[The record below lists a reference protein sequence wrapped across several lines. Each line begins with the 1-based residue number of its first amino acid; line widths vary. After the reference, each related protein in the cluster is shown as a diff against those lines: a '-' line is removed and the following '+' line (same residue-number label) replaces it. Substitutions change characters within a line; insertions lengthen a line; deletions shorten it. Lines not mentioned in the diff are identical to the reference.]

1 MEHRP
6 ANKRMQQKFILSN
19 NVKGATR
26 MRHIRNLCFIS
37 IIHLVITFLAFVTLV
52 PSAFAQQPFNK
63 SEFAARRAKLF
74 EKIPDG
80 IAVICSAKGQFYPL
94 KFRQA
99 PDFYYLTGIEEPNAI
114 LVLIG
119 ASKSSYLFVPRRS
132 EAEIR
137 GEGPGIWQVEK
148 REDVY
153 GLTGVRPQEDFLPML
168 GFLTR
173 DAKKLY
179 MPIGSQGNVRK
190 AREEIDYYELVD
202 LPHRVFGIIPES
214 KQAISVIQQ
223 IVPHLVFQDLNPLLD
238 VMRWVKTPYEIE
250 LMRKSCKIG
259 AEGVKEAIKGTRP
272 GMYEYELEA
281 AARFVY
287 TKRGARGD
295 AFRPIV
301 ASGPNT
307 VIWHYSA
314 NNRQMKDGDIV
325 YMDYGA
331 DYEYYTSDVTRTW
344 PVSGRFTPEQEKM
357 YRCILEVRDTLIAAM
372 KPGVTIRKLQDIAE
386 EVYKRHGFHKEFLAI
401 GRSIGH
407 TVGISAHD
415 VLSFDRERPFE
426 AGVVYNVEPIL
437 EIPEKK
443 IHLRLEDTVLI
454 TPGGAENMTASAP
467 VGVEE
472 IYALIRQKALGAN

>member
-1 MEHRP
+1 
-6 ANKRMQQKFILSN
+6 
-19 NVKGATR
+19 
-26 MRHIRNLCFIS
+26 MRHIRKPGS
-37 IIHLVITFLAFVTLV
+37 IIIVHLFITSLAFATLAL
-52 PSAFAQQPFNK
+52 SAFAQQPLNK
-63 SEFAARRAKLF
+63 DEFVARRAKLF

-80 IAVICSAKGQFYPL
+80 VAVICAAKEQFYPI

-119 ASKSSYLFVPRRS
+119 ANKSSHLFVPRRS
-132 EAEIR
+132 EPQILAD
-137 GEGPGIWQVEK
+137 GPGIWQIEK

-153 GLTGVRPQEDFLPML
+153 GLTSVRAPEEFLPL
-168 GFLTR
+168 LFYLAR
-173 DAKKLY
+173 NAKKLY
-179 MPIGSQGNVRK
+179 MPAGSQGNVQN
-190 AREEIDYYELVD
+190 AREELDVRELIEMSHPLFRNV
-202 LPHRVFGIIPES
+202 PES
-214 KQAISVIQQ
+214 KQAINVIQQ
-223 IVPHLVFQDLNPLLD
+223 IVPQLVLQDLNPLLD
-238 VMRWVKTPYEIE
+238 EMRWIKTPYEID
-250 LMRKSCKIG
+250 LMRKGCKIG

-307 VIWHYSA
+307 TIWHYSA
-314 NNRQMKDGDIV
+314 NNRRMQDGELV

-331 DYEYYTSDVTRTW
+331 DFEYYTSDVTRTW

-357 YRCILEVRDTLIAAM
+357 YRCILEVRDAVIAAM
-372 KPGVTIRKLQDIAE
+372 KPGVTKVKLQDIAE
-386 EVYKRHGFHKEFLAI
+386 EVYRRHGFQKEFLAI

-407 TVGISAHD
+407 TVGISVHD
-415 VLSFDRERPFE
+415 VLSFDRNRPFE
-426 AGVVYNVEPIL
+426 AGVVFNVEPIL
-437 EIPEKK
+437 EIPERK

-454 TPGGAENMTASAP
+454 TPGGAENMTAGAP
-467 VGVEE
+467 AGVEE

>member
-1 MEHRP
+1 
-6 ANKRMQQKFILSN
+6 
-19 NVKGATR
+19 
-26 MRHIRNLCFIS
+26 MRHTLKLCS
-37 IIHLVITFLAFVTLV
+37 INFIHLFIASLAFLTLSF
-52 PSAFAQQPFNK
+52 SAFAQQPFNK

-80 IAVICSAKGQFYPL
+80 IAVLCAAKQQFYPI

-114 LVLIG
+114 LVLVG
-119 ASKSSYLFVPRRS
+119 ATRSSYIFVPTRS
-132 EAEIR
+132 DAQIR
-137 GEGPGIWQVEK
+137 GDGPGIWQVEK
-148 REDVY
+148 REEVY
-153 GLTGVRPQEDFLPML
+153 GLTAVRPPEEFLPML
-168 GFLTR
+168 TFLTR
-173 DAKKLY
+173 NAKKLY

-190 AREEIDYYELVD
+190 AREEMDFYELSEMSH
-202 LPHRVFGIIPES
+202 PVFRSVPES

-223 IVPHLVFQDLNPLLD
+223 IVPQLNLQDLNPLLD
-238 VMRWVKTPYEIE
+238 DMRWIKSPYEID

-259 AEGVKEAIKGTRP
+259 AEGMKEAIKGTQP

-287 TKRGARGD
+287 TKLGARGD

-307 VIWHYSA
+307 MIWHYSA
-314 NNRQMKDGDIV
+314 NNRQMKDGDVV

-357 YRCILEVRDTLIAAM
+357 YRCILEVRDVVIAAM
-372 KPGVTIRKLQDIAE
+372 KPGVTISKLQEIAE
-386 EVYKRHGFHKEFLAI
+386 EVYKRHGFHKEYLAI
-401 GRSIGH
+401 GRYIGH
-407 TVGISAHD
+407 TVGISTHD
-415 VLSFDRERPFE
+415 VLSSDRTRPFE

-437 EIPEKK
+437 EIAEKK
-443 IHLRLEDTVLI
+443 IHMRLEDTVLI
-454 TPGGAENMTASAP
+454 TPMGAENMTA
-467 VGVEE
+467 GVPAGIEE

>member
-1 MEHRP
+1 
-6 ANKRMQQKFILSN
+6 
-19 NVKGATR
+19 
-26 MRHIRNLCFIS
+26 MRHIRALCSIS
-37 IIHLVITFLAFVTLV
+37 IRYVFITSLAFIALV
-52 PSAFAQQPFNK
+52 PSAFAQQPLNK
-63 SEFAARRAKLF
+63 SEFVARRAKLF

-80 IAVICSAKGQFYPL
+80 IAVIFSARGQFYPI

-119 ASKSSYLFVPRRS
+119 ARKSSYLFVPKRS
-132 EAEIR
+132 EAQLR
-137 GEGPGIWQVEK
+137 ADGPGIWQIEK

-153 GLTGVRPQEDFLPML
+153 GLTGVRPPEEFLPML
-168 GFLTR
+168 AFLTR
-173 DAKKLY
+173 SAKKLY
-179 MPIGSQGNVRK
+179 MPSGSQGNVHT
-190 AREEIDYYELVD
+190 AREELDFYELTEMSH
-202 LPHRVFGIIPES
+202 PVFRNIPES

-223 IVPHLVFQDLNPLLD
+223 IVPQLVLQDLNPLLD
-238 VMRWVKTPYEIE
+238 DMRWIKTPYEIE
-250 LMRKSCKIG
+250 LTRKSCKIG
-259 AEGVKEAIKGTRP
+259 AEGVKEAMKGTRP

-287 TKRGARGD
+287 TKLGARGD

-307 VIWHYSA
+307 TIWHYSA
-314 NNRQMKDGDIV
+314 NNRQMRDGDVV

-357 YRCILEVRDTLIAAM
+357 YLCILEVRDTVIAAM
-372 KPGVTIRKLQDIAE
+372 KPGVTISQLQDIAE

-401 GRSIGH
+401 GRYIGH
-407 TVGISAHD
+407 TVGISVHD
-415 VLSFDRERPFE
+415 VLSLDRQRPFE

-454 TPGGAENMTASAP
+454 TPRGAENMTAGAP
-467 VGVEE
+467 AGVEE

>member
-1 MEHRP
+1 MCR
-6 ANKRMQQKFILSN
+6 S
-19 NVKGATR
+19 
-26 MRHIRNLCFIS
+26 RNLSLIS
-37 IIHLVITFLAFVTLV
+37 IVHLFITFLALVTLC
-52 PSAFAQQPFNK
+52 PSTFAQQPFNK
-63 SEFAARRAKLF
+63 NEFVARRAKVF
-74 EKIPDG
+74 EKIADG
-80 IAVICSAKGQFYPL
+80 IAVICSAKGQFYPI

-119 ASKSSYLFVPRRS
+119 ANKSSLLFVPTRS
-132 EAEIR
+132 ETQIR
-137 GEGPGIWQVEK
+137 VDGPGIWQVDK

-153 GLTGVRPQEDFLPML
+153 GLTGLRPPEEFLPML
-168 GFLTR
+168 SFLAR
-173 DAKKLY
+173 SAKKLY
-179 MPIGSQGNVRK
+179 MPIHSQGNVHNS
-190 AREEIDYYELVD
+190 REELDFNQLVEMSH
-202 LPHRVFGIIPES
+202 PIFRNIPES
-214 KQAISVIQQ
+214 KQAISVIHQMLPQ
-223 IVPHLVFQDLNPLLD
+223 LALEDLSPLLD
-238 VMRWVKTPYEIE
+238 DMRWIKSPSEIE

-287 TKRGARGD
+287 TKLGARGD

-307 VIWHYSA
+307 TIWHYSA
-314 NNRQMKDGDIV
+314 NNRQMKEGDVV
-325 YMDYGA
+325 YMDYGT

-357 YRCILEVRDTLIAAM
+357 YRCILEVRDTVIAAM
-372 KPGVTIRKLQDIAE
+372 KPGMTISKLKDIAE
-386 EVYKRHGFHKEFLAI
+386 EVYKKHGFQKEFLAI
-401 GRSIGH
+401 GRYIGH
-407 TVGISAHD
+407 TVGISVHD
-415 VLSFDRERPFE
+415 VVPSERGRPLE

-454 TPGGAENMTASAP
+454 TPTGAENMTAGAAA
-467 VGVEE
+467 GIEE
-472 IYALIRQKALGAN
+472 IYALIRQNATGAH